1 MSGGPLPPTPSPALR
16 ERGSQ
21 NLTPPPPQR
30 GGGGWGEGAILLALL
45 ALGAALFAHLLNAPP
60 PQVEIAGY
68 ATSLKGRTAGQRH
81 NAQLS
86 ARALDGRVISPGAV
100 FSFNRAVKSWS
111 VDQGYVKAPVSFDGE
126 LVRAFG
132 GGVCQT
138 STTLYNAA
146 LLAGLPIRE
155 RHPHVFAPRYV
166 PPGRDAAVA
175 YPGVDLRFQNPYPW
189 PLRIRASARGDRLE
203 IRLLGAKR
211 SDDQVEITA
220 AALSRTAPNRLT
232 RVVARPAGAGRMYL
246 RSPGATGF
254 RVVTNRVFYRAGRET
269 RRERLGDDTYP
280 ALNRIVQINEDEA
293 PQL

>member
-1 MSGGPLPPTPSPALR
+1 MRALLPFL
-16 ERGSQ
+16 G
-21 NLTPPPPQR
+21 
-30 GGGGWGEGAILLALL
+30 LL
-45 ALGAALFAHLLNAPP
+45 ALGGALFAHLLNAPP
-60 PQVEIAGY
+60 PQVEIGGY
-68 ATSLKGRTAGQRH
+68 ATSLGGRTPGQRH
-81 NAQLS
+81 NAELS
-86 ARALDGRVISPGAV
+86 AHALDGRVIKPGGV
-100 FSFNRAVKSWS
+100 FSFNRAVQSWS

-175 YPGVDLRFQNPYPW
+175 YPGVDLRFANPYPW
-189 PLRIRASARGDRLE
+189 PIRIHARARGDRLE
-203 IRLLGAKR
+203 IRVFGAKR
-211 SDDQVEITA
+211 PDTAVEITA
-220 AALSRTAPNRLT
+220 EALSRTVPARLT
-232 RVVARPAGAGRMYL
+232 RVVSRPGPSAGRVYL

-254 RVVTNRVFYRAGRET
+254 RVITARVFYRAGREQ

-280 ALNRIVQINEDEA
+280 ALNRIVQLNEDET
-293 PQL
+293 PRL